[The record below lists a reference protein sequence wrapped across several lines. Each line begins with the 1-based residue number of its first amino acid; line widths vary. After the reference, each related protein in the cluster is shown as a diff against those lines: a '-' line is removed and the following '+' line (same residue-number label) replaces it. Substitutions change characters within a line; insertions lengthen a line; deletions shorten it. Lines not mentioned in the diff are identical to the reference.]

1 MIEDAMQAVRSDNYY
16 RSELVNRVMQAA
28 IPTHPDWVIESA
40 RERAEP
46 IMEQG
51 KADRYQDA
59 VNWLKQAKAAYLQ
72 AEQQA
77 TWMTYFSQLKSKY
90 SRKRKL
96 MDLFNQLR

>member
-1 MIEDAMQAVRSDNYY
+1 
-16 RSELVNRVMQAA
+16 
-28 IPTHPDWVIESA
+28 
-40 RERAEP
+40 
-46 IMEQG
+46 
-51 KADRYQDA
+51 